1 MADELTMAALVTN
14 AGLAHRL
21 ATALHMKVND
31 PTDIRAALS
40 LKPWLSGMGT
50 DTTKTTMIAD
60 NFTFANRTSEVA
72 GGAANSAIG
81 DASANVTPTRRLLQF
96 QESTLWRMCAPAG
109 GITPEAVAGVIDT
122 ATGRT
127 ITSLACD
134 LFNGFTGNTAVGS
147 DAVDMSFELLE
158 DAEFALSEAL
168 ATGPLYAVLKP
179 KAFNEFR
186 RSLRTAGG
194 AVQYMPATA
203 AAATASGVG
212 EHGSWGPFKLYSVNE
227 VNDDSGATYF
237 ENAVFAGGAIQYQF
251 IPGAQIAAAI
261 PSTVERVVAA
271 DHVITLDYSQ
281 ANGLVTMLG
290 EMFLGV
296 SELED
301 ARGIEVRSKKA

>member
-1 MADELTMAALVTN
+1 MADELLMSDLVTN

-21 ATALHMKVND
+21 ATALHLKVND

-60 NFTFANRTSEVA
+60 NFTFANRTSEIL
-72 GGAANSAIG
+72 GGASNSDIG

-96 QESTLWRMCAPAG
+96 TESTLWRMCAPAG
-109 GITPEAVAGVIDT
+109 GITPEAVAGVIDS

-127 ITSLACD
+127 VTSLAAD
-134 LFNGFTGNTAVGS
+134 LFSGFSTSVGS
-147 DAVDMSFELLE
+147 SAVDMSFELLE
-158 DAEFALSEAL
+158 DAEFSLTQAL
-168 ATGPLYAVLKP
+168 ASGALYAILKP

-212 EHGSWGPFKLYSVNE
+212 EHGTWGPFRLFSCDE
-227 VNDDSGATYF
+227 VGTNGGVDYF
-237 ENAVFAGGAIQYQF
+237 EQAVFAEGALQYQM

-261 PSTVERVVAA
+261 PSNVEKVVAA

-301 ARGIEVRSKKA
+301 ARGIEIRSRVA

>member
-21 ATALHMKVND
+21 ATALHLKVND
-31 PTDIRAALS
+31 PTDIRSALS

-50 DTTKTTMIAD
+50 DTTKTTLIAD

-72 GGAANSAIG
+72 GDAANSAIG

-96 QESTLWRMCAPAG
+96 TESTLWRMCAPAG

-127 ITSLACD
+127 VTSLACD
-134 LFNGFTGNTAVGS
+134 LFNGFSANAGS
-147 DAVDMSFELLE
+147 ASVDMSFELLE

-168 ATGPLYAVLKP
+168 AQGELTAVLKP

-212 EHGSWGPFKLYSVNE
+212 EHGTWGPFRLYSVHE
-227 VNDDSGATYF
+227 VNDDAGATYF
-237 ENAVFAGGAIQYQF
+237 ENAVFAAGALQYQM

-261 PSTVERVVAA
+261 PSSVEKVVAA